1 MNMSVT
7 DFQFEE
13 ERLKDLS
20 SGQIDKLD
28 HQLNVTF
35 YKHAEL
41 NSWASRPKEEGG
53 EGRKIFE
60 EFVYIRILMPANR
73 LNVIER
79 RATSDDIKRFARQY
93 KAFIEK
99 GEKLVIGTPL
109 DQMPSLTSAQVLEF
123 KSLNIDTV
131 EQLAGIPDSTAQLL
145 GVGGQDIKRRAQ
157 LFLDRATSNET
168 LAAENRELREKLEAF
183 LKQGQAAAAAA
194 STPAAVVTA
203 KA

>member
-79 RATSDDIKRFARQY
+79 RATPDDIKRFARQY
-93 KAFIEK
+93 KAFVEK

>member
-1 MNMSVT
+1 MSVT

-41 NSWASRPKEEGG
+41 NSWASRPKEAGG

-60 EFVYIRILMPANR
+60 EFIYIRILMPANR

-79 RATSDDIKRFARQY
+79 RATADDIKRFSRQY

-123 KSLNIDTV
+123 KALNIDTV

-157 LFLDRATSNET
+157 IFLDRASSNET

-183 LKQGQAAAAAA
+183 LAQGAAAAAAA
-194 STPAAVVTA
+194 SAPAAIVTA